1 MSAPVIQMRDLAF
14 GWPDGPLLFQGLDLT
29 IAAGE
34 VVALSGP
41 NGAGKSSLL
50 RLVTGLSRPTRGQVL
65 VAGADPAALSA
76 PEIARRVGAVMQ
88 VSDRQILTGRAI
100 DEVELVARTLGL
112 PEPERR
118 AEEALARVGLA
129 AQRNTHPL
137 DLHAGARRLLAL
149 AAAIARR
156 PPILLLDEAQRALDD
171 HSRRRL
177 SEITAIEA
185 DRGAAIVIVSHD
197 RRFLESLATREV
209 TLGPDLPESPRAVP

>member
-34 VVALSGP
+34 V
-41 NGAGKSSLL
+41 
-50 RLVTGLSRPTRGQVL
+50 
-65 VAGADPAALSA
+65 
-76 PEIARRVGAVMQ
+76 
-88 VSDRQILTGRAI
+88 
-100 DEVELVARTLGL
+100 VARTLGL